1 MIQWSAVVW
10 NCNSIAAHSRLAQ
23 LQLLTSPHAPSR
35 PLFVALTESKL
46 DAAAPVPPLYGYT
59 SFAAPAAATG
69 GGGLSGGLALYVRSN
84 IPCSVAADITGD
96 GGDSVL
102 FVRLM
107 IPGVGLTLLGV
118 CYRRPIPSSPCL
130 ARILAATKRA
140 LATHMPVLLCGDLN
154 AHHESWSRGLP
165 NPAGRQ
171 LRTFCDVHDVSVL
184 NSLHCPMVSTLH
196 AHQSTV
202 DLVLS
207 SHPHLFASLSCEP
220 SLPLSSDHVP
230 LVLHGLVAG
239 SGAPRPPAVEYSRW
253 DIEHADWPFFR
264 QLLDE
269 TGAATLASIQATL
282 SSPALPPA
290 DALERAWSLFL
301 DFVLGCARIAVG
313 VKRVSNRP
321 RKHWCKAVPGVT
333 AANVAL
339 QKATRRHARHRTP
352 TNLDLR
358 RQARQHLATVV
369 RAAKGKMWFDLCAK
383 VSAAPSSKLMWAAFG
398 RTTPHPSTPPS
409 SVQLPGSPLPA
420 TEHAALN
427 NLAAH
432 FASCCSLFPPTDA
445 SRERDEQMD
454 EFWRHVDPADA
465 DPARDVPFT
474 IAEVT
479 AVCRKAKVNSAMGP
493 DDFSPHFLAQGSPA
507 LFACLAALVDFSW
520 ARAVLPIAWRSAN
533 IYALYKGKGALASSP
548 DSYRPISLTSVV
560 VKVVERLVLSR
571 VRAVFTPSPSQ
582 AGFRAKHSCSD
593 QLHRLNALLH
603 SSHRHSTRS
612 HRSVVFIDFQ
622 KAFDK
627 VWHRVL
633 LWKLHVAGVR
643 GRTLRWIAAF
653 LADRRIRIAHRS
665 AYSDWYTITAGAP
678 QGAILSPE
686 LFLVFINDLPDCL
699 PRSPSTR
706 LPLCHIFLLADDVA
720 LSGGAG
726 GKLGDQQLNKA
737 LAAVGVWMETNLM
750 RASHSKTQVLC
761 CHRQRTPDP
770 STIHPAVPIVL
781 PPLGVLSLATS
792 YCYLGV
798 VYEQKIG
805 RTAAHF
811 TKVLEKSRRSASLAY
826 RIVAAASSSSP
837 IRVVRQLVSMMVAPS
852 FSYGWPHW
860 RPTKQQFARL
870 DAVLVA
876 PLRRALHLPTT
887 TSTASVLLE
896 CGVLCSRALFTRATM
911 SYARRAAL
919 LPATHPTA
927 VLHARPPVRF
937 PLLAAIDDAELQLG
951 ISHRRCSR
959 GDVRRVTILHSLRLW
974 RQQSTCRG
982 LRLFRSPLP
991 AASAR
996 DTAAPY
1002 IRLDPRAHL
1011 RARLRLNRSSLNDSQ
1026 HRRGIIADPAC
1037 RCGHARETP
1046 GHLLHCPLYA
1056 AAAAAFLTHPVVGGR
1071 AALLLNDALHL
1082 RPADRALVMSLG
1094 STFLSYVHKHRPGG
1108 I

>member
-1 MIQWSAVVW
+1 MIQWNAVVW
-10 NCNSIAAHSRLAQ
+10 NCNSITAHSRLAQ
-23 LQLLTSPHAPSR
+23 LQLLTSPHSSSR
-35 PLFVALTESKL
+35 PLFIALTESKL

-59 SFAAPAAATG
+59 SFAAPGVVTD
-69 GGGLSGGLALYVRSN
+69 GGGLSGGLVLYVRSN
-84 IPCSVAADITGD
+84 IPCSLAADITGD
-96 GGDSVL
+96 GGASVL
-102 FVRLM
+102 FVRIM
-107 IPGVGLTLLGV
+107 VPGVGLALLGV

-130 ARILAATKRA
+130 GLILTATKRA

-154 AHHESWSRGLP
+154 AHHESWSRGVA

-171 LRTFCDVHDVSVL
+171 LRAYCDVHDVSVL
-184 NSLHCPMVSTLH
+184 NSLHCPLVSTLH
-196 AHQSTV
+196 AHESTV

-207 SHPHLFASLSCEP
+207 SHPHLFASLTCEP
-220 SLPLSSDHVP
+220 ALALSSDHVP
-230 LVLHGLVAG
+230 LVLRGLASG
-239 SGAPRPPAVEYSRW
+239 GGAPRPPAVSYSRW
-253 DIEHADWPFFR
+253 DIEHADWSLFR
-264 QLLDE
+264 RLLDE
-269 TGAATLASIQATL
+269 AGVATLASIHATL
-282 SSPALPPA
+282 SSAIALPA
-290 DALERAWSLFL
+290 VAMEQAWSLFV
-301 DFVLGCARIAVG
+301 DFVLGCARLAVG

-339 QKATRRHARHRTP
+339 QRATRQHARHRTP
-352 TNLDLR
+352 ANLELR
-358 RQARQHLATVV
+358 RQARQHLAAVV

-398 RTTPHPSTPPS
+398 RTTPHPTTPPS

-432 FASCCSLFPPTDA
+432 FASCCSLFPATDA

-454 EFWRHVDPADA
+454 EFWRHVDPAEA
-465 DPARDVPFT
+465 DPVRDAPFT
-474 IAEVT
+474 IGEVE

-493 DDFSPHFLAQGSPA
+493 DDFSPHFLAQGSSA
-507 LFACLAALVDFSW
+507 LFACLGALVDFSW
-520 ARAVLPIAWRSAN
+520 ANAVLPVAWRSAN
-533 IYALYKGKGALASSP
+533 IYALYKGKGAQPSSP

-571 VRAVFTPSPSQ
+571 VRAVFTPSPFQ

-603 SSHRHSTRS
+603 SSHRHASRS
-612 HRSVVFIDFQ
+612 YRSVVFIDFQ

-627 VWHRVL
+627 VWHKVL

-653 LADRRIRIAHRS
+653 LSDRRIRIAHRS
-665 AYSDWYTITAGAP
+665 AYSDWFPITAGAP

-706 LPLCHIFLLADDVA
+706 LPVCHIFLLADDVA

-726 GKLGDQQLNKA
+726 GKLGDQQLNLA

-761 CHRQRTPDP
+761 CHRQRIRDP
-770 STIHPAVPIVL
+770 SSIRPALPIAL

-805 RTAAHF
+805 RTTAHF
-811 TKVLEKSRRSASLAY
+811 TKVLEKARRSASLAY

-852 FSYGWPHW
+852 FTYGWPHW
-860 RPTKQQFARL
+860 RPTKQQFARF
-870 DAVLVA
+870 DSVLVA

-887 TSTASVLLE
+887 SATASVLLE
-896 CGVLCSRALFTRATM
+896 CGVLPARALFARATL

-919 LPATHPTA
+919 LPAVHPTA
-927 VLHARPPVRF
+927 VLHARPPARF
-937 PLLAAIDDAELQLG
+937 PLLSAIDDAELDLG
-951 ISHRRCSR
+951 ISHRRCTR
-959 GDVRRVTILHSLRLW
+959 GEVRRASLVHSLRLW
-974 RQQSTCRG
+974 RQQSSCSG

-991 AASAR
+991 ASAR

-1002 IRLDPRAHL
+1002 IRLDPLAHL

-1046 GHLLHCPLYA
+1046 GHLLYCPLFA
-1056 AAAAAFLTHPVVGGR
+1056 PAAAAFLNHPLVAGR
-1071 AALLLNDALHL
+1071 ATLLLHDSLHL
-1082 RPADRALVMSLG
+1082 RPADRATVIALG
-1094 STFLSYVHKHRPGG
+1094 STFLAHVHAHRPGG